1 MGPYSDDK
9 PTDEIDEGFD
19 GVVVDRDAEVPIGVQ
34 LAWSLRARIG
44 AGELVPGQRLPGL
57 RDLADA
63 ARVNVNTARAVY
75 QRLEQEGFVES
86 QQGSGTFVASAAR
99 PPSAAGAIAA
109 EAAREARDTG
119 VDLREVAAALYITQA
134 SPRRPEDA
142 EASRRRLLRTQIA
155 ALERTL
161 GEMEAAHPG
170 AAPPPAQLSGV
181 RGPTL
186 LGAGELE
193 RVRALLVRRLS
204 ALQTAIDA
212 RIAADEQEPAAA
224 GRARPRAK
232 PATPKPATQTE
243 PSRQTAPKRAHRQR
257 STTRPAPAGT

>member
-1 MGPYSDDK
+1 MTTYANDK
-9 PTDEIDEGFD
+9 PIDELGACLV

-57 RDLADA
+57 RDLAEA
-63 ARVNVNTARAVY
+63 AGVNVNTVRAVY
-75 QRLEQEGFVES
+75 QRLEQEGFIDS

-99 PPSAAGAIAA
+99 PPSAAGTIAA
-109 EAAREARDTG
+109 EAAREAWDTG
-119 VDLREVAAALYITQA
+119 VDLREVAAALYVAQHA
-134 SPRRPEDA
+134 PSRANDA
-142 EASRRRLLRTQIA
+142 EASRRRQLRTQIA

-161 GEMEAAHPG
+161 GELEAAHPG
-170 AAPPPAQLSGV
+170 AAPPPAELRGV

-204 ALQTAIDA
+204 SLQTAIDA
-212 RIAADEQEPAAA
+212 RVTAEESEPVAPN
-224 GRARPRAK
+224 ARTRTLAK
-232 PATPKPATQTE
+232 PVATPAEPDKP
-243 PSRQTAPKRAHRQR
+243 TAPKRAPRRR
-257 STTRPAPAGT
+257 STTRPAPAT